1 MYFSRYIIISILI
14 HLLFAVLLATTSF
27 TTQSKSTVFDVAIV
41 EPFDKYK
48 PPVTKK
54 RKPIIIKKK
63 PPLVKKRRR
72 PPEKNLL
79 PETIFGKGTDLP
91 RQGRD
96 TSDGTRH
103 SDLPENDNQ
112 NNKAA
117 GPSLPPEEEKGFFSS
132 EKEMPGIV
140 PPSSLFDRGTI
151 EKFALKGLP
160 GKKKGLTFDTS
171 EFKHR
176 GYLRML
182 KEKIEQVWKYP
193 KEAARLGISGDL
205 RVKFII
211 KRDGKLG
218 EVEVSRTSGYRYLD
232 EAVIKALKDGEPYW
246 PLPDDW
252 EKEDLEINGHFLYIF
267 GGTHIM

>member
-1 MYFSRYIIISILI
+1 MYFSRYIIISILT
-14 HLLFAVLLATTSF
+14 HLLFAVLLAITSF

-54 RKPIIIKKK
+54 REHIIGKKK
-63 PPLVKKRRR
+63 PPLIKKRRR

-79 PETIFGKGTDLP
+79 PETIFGKGTGQP
-91 RQGRD
+91 KQGRD

-112 NNKAA
+112 NKKAA
-117 GPSLPPEEEKGFFSS
+117 GPSFPPKEGKGIFSS

-140 PPSSLFDRGTI
+140 PPSSLFDKSTI
-151 EKFALKGLP
+151 EKFARKGLP
-160 GKKKGLTFDTS
+160 VKKKGLTFDTS

-182 KEKIEQVWKYP
+182 KEKIEHIWKYP

-205 RVKFII
+205 IVKFKI

-218 EVEVSRTSGYRYLD
+218 KVEVSRTSGHRYLD
-232 EAVIKALKDGEPYW
+232 EAVIRALKAGEPYW

-252 EKEDLEINGHFLYIF
+252 KEEDLEITGHFLYVF
-267 GGTHIM
+267 GGIHIM